1 MTALTPQSALNAL
14 IEKRDL
20 SREEMR
26 GVMAQIMTG
35 EITPVQIGGI
45 ITALRCKG
53 ETVTELAAAA
63 EVMRSLASRVEV
75 RDKAHLVDTCGTG
88 GDASHT
94 FNISTASALVAAAVG
109 CKVAKHGNRSVSS
122 SCGSADILEAL
133 GVYIALNPEQV
144 SRSVE
149 EVGVGFMFAPSHH
162 SAMKYAAPVRREL
175 GVRTLFNLLG
185 PLTNPA
191 GAPNQIM
198 GVFLKELPGKLA
210 RVLQTLGSR
219 HVMVVHGHD
228 GLDEITISGPTH
240 VAELRE
246 GEVLEYQLTPE
257 HLGFTPVNL
266 DSIRVDGKESAKAML
281 QSVLRNEASPAR
293 DIVCLNAGA
302 AIYVG
307 GRARTHA
314 EGVEMARQALSS
326 GAARAK
332 LEELISFTAQF
343 RPQS

>member
-1 MTALTPQSALNAL
+1 MTPQLALNAL

-20 SREEMR
+20 TREEMR
-26 GVMAQIMTG
+26 SVMEQIMTG

-63 EVMRSLASRVEV
+63 EVMRSLATRVEV
-75 RDKAHLVDTCGTG
+75 AGKTHLVDTCGTG

-94 FNISTASALVAAAVG
+94 FNVSTASALVAASVG

-122 SCGSADILEAL
+122 TCGSADVLEAL

-144 SRSVE
+144 ARSVE
-149 EVGVGFMFAPSHH
+149 EVGVGFMFAPAHH

-198 GVFLKELPGKLA
+198 GVFLKDLPGKLA

-219 HVMVVHGHD
+219 HVMVVHGED
-228 GLDEITISGPTH
+228 GLDEISIGAPTR
-240 VAELRE
+240 VAELRH
-246 GEVLEYQLTPE
+246 GEVEEYTVSPSDF
-257 HLGFTPVNL
+257 GFQPSPL
-266 DSIRVDGKESAKAML
+266 DAIRVEGKVSARAML
-281 QSVLRNEASPAR
+281 LSVLRNEASPAR
-293 DIVCLNAGA
+293 DIVAMNAGA
-302 AIYVG
+302 AIYVS
-307 GRARTHA
+307 GRAKSLA
-314 EGVEMARQALSS
+314 EGVTQAKEAVAS
-326 GAARAK
+326 GAAQRK
-332 LEELISFTAQF
+332 LHELASFTAQF
-343 RPQS
+343 RPQD